1 MLAMPRERSPLR
13 RAAFVISEASGRP
26 RGPGVSPIVL
36 PLYQSRRPGP
46 VKKESIRHMDQ
57 KQIINQ
63 LNETLL
69 VRYGCSMDTASP
81 QQVYRGLCYVVN
93 GMLASKSAEFYRQ
106 NKGKQVYY
114 MSMEFLVGTSLRNNL
129 YNLGLE
135 DLFTKALAKCGVNI
149 HDLYEMEPDAGLGN
163 GGLGRLA
170 ACYMDSAASL
180 DLPMTGYSIRYEFGI
195 FKQKIVDGW
204 QVEYMDDWL
213 NMGDVW
219 LVPHEG
225 EAVEVRFGGSVHGWD
240 DNGKYRIKHLDFQ
253 SVMAVPND
261 MYISGHDSSAVNP
274 LVLWSAKSPNSF
286 DMSAFTRGDYAK
298 ALEGDTMAEVI
309 SKVLYPADDHLEGK
323 RLRLRQQYLLVSASV
338 QTILKKHLRDNK
350 NLDNL
355 PDKVSIHINDTHPA
369 LCVPELMRL
378 LIDEYGYSWDR
389 AWDITCRTLSY
400 TNHTVMS
407 EALERWSVD
416 LFQQLLPR
424 VYQIVQE
431 IDRRLRVDLHG
442 YYGNDMGKIEYM
454 AVISGNEIRMAN
466 LCLSACHKVNG
477 VSKLH
482 SEILTNS
489 IFRDYYQ
496 MEPDHFC
503 NVTNGIA
510 YRRWLCQSNP
520 QLTALLQELIGDGF
534 TKDSTQLE
542 KLLKYQDD
550 AQVLQKLQDIK
561 LANKKRLADLI
572 LKRNGVYVDP
582 NSLFDV
588 QIKRLHEYKRQL
600 LNVLQ
605 ILHMYLEIKRN
616 PHAPFQPR
624 TFVFAAKASAG
635 YIMAKQIIQ
644 LIVAVSS
651 MINHDP
657 DVQDK
662 LKVVFMEDYNVSL
675 AEIIIPAAEISEQIS
690 IAGKEAS
697 GTGNMKLMINGAV
710 TLGTLDGANVEIH
723 EQVGDENIV
732 LFGLKTEEV
741 NDLWR
746 RGYNPLDYVR
756 GDGELKEVMDLLMG
770 GFSGMHFD
778 DVVRSLTTNHK
789 GPADPY
795 MCLADFHDY
804 VRAQRDVSAIY
815 GDKTRFN
822 KMSLVNIAKAG
833 FFSADRA
840 IDEYAKN
847 IWHTK

>member
-1 MLAMPRERSPLR
+1 MGIYLARCSHSLRER
-13 RAAFVISEASGRP
+13 AVTCAFRKDWKSSSI
-26 RGPGVSPIVL
+26 PG
-36 PLYQSRRPGP
+36 PGP
-46 VKKESIRHMDQ
+46 VKKGTDQHMDQ
-57 KQIINQ
+57 KQVIKQ
-63 LNETLL
+63 MDEMLL
-69 VRYGCSMDTASP
+69 VRYGCSMTTASP
-81 QQVYRGLCYVVN
+81 QQMYRALCYVVN
-93 GMLASKSAEFYRQ
+93 GMLASKSAEFHRKNQ
-106 NKGKQVYY
+106 GKQVYY

-135 DLFTKALAKCGVNI
+135 DVFAKALDKCGVDI
-149 HDLYEMEPDAGLGN
+149 HDLYEIEPDAGLGN

-170 ACYMDSAASL
+170 SCYMDSAASL

-204 QVEYMDDWL
+204 QVEFPDDWL
-213 NMGDVW
+213 SMGDVW

-225 EAVEVRFGGSVHGWD
+225 EAVEVRFGGNIHTWE
-240 DNGKYRIKHLDFQ
+240 DNGRFRAAHLNYQ
-253 SVMAVPND
+253 SVMAVPNK
-261 MYISGHDSSAVNP
+261 MYISGYDSKAVNP
-274 LVLWSAKSPNSF
+274 LVLWSAKSPKSF
-286 DMSAFTRGDYAK
+286 DMSAFSRGDYAK

-309 SKVLYPADDHLEGK
+309 SKVLYPADDHTEGK

-338 QTILKKHLRDNK
+338 QTILRKHLRENRS
-350 NLDNL
+350 LDNL

-378 LIDEYGYSWDR
+378 LVDEYDYPWDK

-424 VYQIVQE
+424 VYQIVEE
-431 IDRRLRVDLHG
+431 IDRRLRARLHEF
-442 YYGNDMGKIEYM
+442 YGNDTGKIEYM
-454 AVISGNEIRMAN
+454 AVISRHEIRMAN

-489 IFRDYYQ
+489 IFRDYYE

-520 QLTALLQELIGDGF
+520 ELTALLKELIGDGF
-534 TKDSTQLE
+534 TKDSRELE
-542 KLLKYQDD
+542 KLLKFKDD
-550 AQVLQKLQDIK
+550 KQVLQRLQDIK
-561 LANKKRLADLI
+561 LENKKRLADLI
-572 LKRNGVYVDP
+572 LKRNGIVVDP
-582 NSLFDV
+582 GSLFDV

-605 ILHMYLEIKRN
+605 ILHMYLEIKHN
-616 PHAPFQPR
+616 PGAPFQPR

-644 LIVAVSS
+644 LIVSVSNLV
-651 MINHDP
+651 NHDP

-690 IAGKEAS
+690 TAGKEAS

-723 EQVGDENIV
+723 EQVGDDNIV

-746 RGYNPLDYVR
+746 SGYRPLDYVH
-756 GDGELKEVMDLLMG
+756 GDPELKAVMDLLMG
-770 GFSGMHFD
+770 GIGGMHFD
-778 DVVRSLTTNHK
+778 DIVRSLTTNHK

-815 GDKTRFN
+815 GDKARFN

-840 IDEYAKN
+840 VEEYAQN
-847 IWHTK
+847 IWNMK

>member
-1 MLAMPRERSPLR
+1 
-13 RAAFVISEASGRP
+13 
-26 RGPGVSPIVL
+26 
-36 PLYQSRRPGP
+36 
-46 VKKESIRHMDQ
+46 MDQ
-57 KQIINQ
+57 KQIISQ
-63 LNETLL
+63 LEDTLL
-69 VRYGCSMDTASP
+69 VRYGCPMESASP
-81 QQVYRGLCYVVN
+81 QQVYRALCYVVN
-93 GMLASKSAEFYRQ
+93 GMLASKSAEYHKKNQ
-106 NKGKQVYY
+106 GKQVYY

-135 DLFTKALAKCGVNI
+135 DVFAEALDKCGVDI

-170 ACYMDSAASL
+170 SCYMDSASTL

-204 QVEYMDDWL
+204 QVEFPDDWL
-213 NMGDVW
+213 GMGDVW

-225 EAVEVRFGGSVHGWD
+225 EAVEVRFGGNVHGWED
-240 DNGKYRIKHLDFQ
+240 GGKYRIKHVDFQ
-253 SVMAVPND
+253 SVIAVPND
-261 MYISGHDSSAVNP
+261 MYISGHDSKAVNP
-274 LVLWSAKSPNSF
+274 LVLWSAKSPKSF
-286 DMSAFTRGDYAK
+286 DMSAFSRGDYAK

-309 SKVLYPADDHLEGK
+309 SKVLYPADDHVEGK

-338 QTILKKHLRDNK
+338 QTILKKHLRSYK
-350 NLDNL
+350 SLDNL

-378 LIDEYGYSWDR
+378 LVDEHNYPWDK

-407 EALERWSVD
+407 EALERWDVK
-416 LFQQLLPR
+416 LFEQLLPR
-424 VYQIVQE
+424 VFQIVQE

-442 YYGNDMGKIEYM
+442 YYGSDMGKIEYM
-454 AVISGNEIRMAN
+454 AVISKNEIRMAN

-510 YRRWLCQSNP
+510 YRRWLCQANP
-520 QLTALLQELIGDGF
+520 ELTALLKELIGDGF
-534 TKDSTQLE
+534 TTDSTQLE
-542 KLLKYQDD
+542 KLMKYQDD
-550 AQVLQKLQDIK
+550 QKVLKRLQEIK
-561 LANKKRLADLI
+561 LNNKKRLADLI
-572 LKRNGVYVDP
+572 LKRNGVMVDP
-582 NSLFDV
+582 ASLFDV

-605 ILHMYLEIKRN
+605 ILYMYLEIKAN
-616 PHAPFQPR
+616 PGAPFQPR

-644 LIVAVSS
+644 LIVSVSN
-651 MINHDP
+651 MVNHDP

-732 LFGLKTEEV
+732 LFGLKTDEV
-741 NDLWR
+741 NELWKQ
-746 RGYNPLDYVR
+746 GYNPLDYVR
-756 GDGELKEVMDLLMG
+756 NDPELKAVMDLLMG
-770 GFSGMHFD
+770 GIGGMHFD
-778 DVVRSLTTNHK
+778 DIVRSLTTNHK

-815 GDKTRFN
+815 GDKTRFT
-822 KMSLVNIAKAG
+822 KMSLVNTAKAG

-840 IDEYAKN
+840 VEEYAKN

>member
-1 MLAMPRERSPLR
+1 
-13 RAAFVISEASGRP
+13 
-26 RGPGVSPIVL
+26 
-36 PLYQSRRPGP
+36 
-46 VKKESIRHMDQ
+46 MDQ
-57 KQIINQ
+57 KQIIKQ
-63 LNETLL
+63 LDEMLL
-69 VRYGCSMDTASP
+69 VRYGCTTSNASP
-81 QQVYRGLCYVVN
+81 QQVYRALCYVVN
-93 GMLASKSAEFYRQ
+93 NMLATKSAEFYQ
-106 NKGKQVYY
+106 KNKGKHVYY

-135 DLFTKALAKCGVNI
+135 DIFTKALAKCGVDI

-170 ACYMDSAASL
+170 SCYMDSASSL

-204 QVEYMDDWL
+204 QVEFPDDWL
-213 NMGDVW
+213 SMGDVW

-225 EAVEVRFGGSVHGWD
+225 EAVEVRFGGSVYGWED
-240 DNGKYRIKHLDFQ
+240 DGIYRVKHLDFQ
-253 SVMAVPND
+253 SVMAVPNE
-261 MYISGHDSSAVNP
+261 MYISGHDSKAVNP
-274 LVLWSAKSPNSF
+274 LVLWSAKSPRSF
-286 DMSAFTRGDYAK
+286 DMSAFSRGDYAK

-309 SKVLYPADDHLEGK
+309 SKVLYPADDHIEGK

-338 QTILKKHLRDNK
+338 QTILRKHLRDNK
-350 NLDNL
+350 TLDNL

-378 LIDEYGYSWDR
+378 LVDEHNYTWDK

-407 EALERWSVD
+407 EALERWDVK
-416 LFQQLLPR
+416 LFEQLLPR

-454 AVISGNEIRMAN
+454 AVISKNEIRMAN
-466 LCLSACHKVNG
+466 LCLACCHKVNG

-482 SEILTNS
+482 TEILKDS

-520 QLTALLQELIGDGF
+520 ELTALLKELIGDGF
-534 TKDSTQLE
+534 VKDSTQLE
-542 KLLKYQDD
+542 KLLKYKDD
-550 AQVLQKLQDIK
+550 AKVLQQLQDIK
-561 LANKKRLADLI
+561 LDNKKRLADLI
-572 LKRNGVYVDP
+572 LKRNGILVDP

-605 ILHMYLEIKRN
+605 ILHMYLEIKHN

-624 TFVFAAKASAG
+624 TFIFAAKASAG
-635 YIMAKQIIQ
+635 YIMAKQTIQ
-644 LIVAVSS
+644 LIVSVSNL
-651 MINHDP
+651 INHDP
-657 DVQDK
+657 DTQDK

-675 AEIIIPAAEISEQIS
+675 AEVIIPAAEISEQIS

-723 EQVGDENIV
+723 EQVGDDNIV
-732 LFGLKTEEV
+732 LFGLKTPEV
-741 NDLWR
+741 TELWQ

-756 GDGELKEVMDLLMG
+756 NDPELKAVMDMLMAG
-770 GFSGMHFD
+770 INGLHFD
-778 DVVRSLTTNHK
+778 DIVRSLTTNHK

-840 IDEYAKN
+840 VEEYAKN

>member
-1 MLAMPRERSPLR
+1 
-13 RAAFVISEASGRP
+13 
-26 RGPGVSPIVL
+26 
-36 PLYQSRRPGP
+36 
-46 VKKESIRHMDQ
+46 MDQ
-57 KQIINQ
+57 KQIISQ
-63 LNETLL
+63 LEDTLL
-69 VRYGCSMDTASP
+69 VRYGCPMESASP
-81 QQVYRGLCYVVN
+81 QQVYRALCYVVN
-93 GMLASKSAEFYRQ
+93 GMLASKSAEYHKKNQ
-106 NKGKQVYY
+106 GKQVYY

-135 DLFTKALAKCGVNI
+135 DVFAKALDKCGVDI

-170 ACYMDSAASL
+170 SCYMDSASTL

-204 QVEYMDDWL
+204 QVEFPDDWL

-219 LVPHEG
+219 LVPHES
-225 EAVEVRFGGSVHGWD
+225 EAVEVRFGGSVHGWE
-240 DNGKYRIKHLDFQ
+240 DNGKYRVKHVDFQ

-261 MYISGHDSSAVNP
+261 MYISGYESKAVNP

-286 DMSAFTRGDYAK
+286 DMSAFSRGDYAK

-309 SKVLYPADDHLEGK
+309 SKVLYPADDHVEGK
-323 RLRLRQQYLLVSASV
+323 KLRLRQQYLLVSASV
-338 QTILKKHLRDNK
+338 QTILKKHLRSYK
-350 NLDNL
+350 SLDNL

-378 LIDEYGYSWDR
+378 LVDEHNYPWDK

-407 EALERWSVD
+407 EALERWDVK
-416 LFQQLLPR
+416 LFEQLLPR
-424 VYQIVQE
+424 VFQIVQE

-442 YYGNDMGKIEYM
+442 YYGSDMGKIEYM
-454 AVISGNEIRMAN
+454 AVISKNEIRMAN

-510 YRRWLCQSNP
+510 YRRWLCQANP
-520 QLTALLQELIGDGF
+520 ELTALLKELIGDGF
-534 TKDSTQLE
+534 TTDSTQLE
-542 KLLKYQDD
+542 KLMKYQDD
-550 AQVLQKLQDIK
+550 QKVLKRLQEIK
-561 LANKKRLADLI
+561 LNNKKRLADLI
-572 LKRNGVYVDP
+572 LKRNGVMVDP
-582 NSLFDV
+582 ASLFDV

-605 ILHMYLEIKRN
+605 ILYMYLEIKAN
-616 PHAPFQPR
+616 PGAPFQPR

-644 LIVAVSS
+644 LIVSVSN
-651 MINHDP
+651 MVNHDP

-732 LFGLKTEEV
+732 LFGLKTDEV
-741 NDLWR
+741 NELWKQ
-746 RGYNPLDYVR
+746 GYNPLDYVR
-756 GDGELKEVMDLLMG
+756 NDPELKAVMDLLMG
-770 GFSGMHFD
+770 GIGGMHFD
-778 DVVRSLTTNHK
+778 DIVRSLTTNHK

-815 GDKTRFN
+815 GDKTRFT
-822 KMSLVNIAKAG
+822 KMSLVNTAKAG

-840 IDEYAKN
+840 VEEYAKN
-847 IWHTK
+847 IWHIK

>member
-1 MLAMPRERSPLR
+1 MIFSHQ
-13 RAAFVISEASGRP
+13 F
-26 RGPGVSPIVL
+26 PGFL
-36 PLYQSRRPGP
+36 P
-46 VKKESIRHMDQ
+46 VKKESINRMDQ
-57 KQIINQ
+57 KQIISQ
-63 LNETLL
+63 LEDTLL
-69 VRYGCSMDTASP
+69 VRYGCAMENASP
-81 QQVYRGLCYVVN
+81 QQVYRALCYVVN
-93 GMLASKSAEFYRQ
+93 GMLASKSAEFYKK

-135 DLFTKALAKCGVNI
+135 DIFTKALAKCGVDI
-149 HDLYEMEPDAGLGN
+149 HKLYEMEPDAGLGN

-170 ACYMDSAASL
+170 SCYMDSASTL
-180 DLPMTGYSIRYEFGI
+180 DMPMTGYSIRYEFGI

-204 QVEYMDDWL
+204 QMEFPDDWL
-213 NMGDVW
+213 SMGDVW
-219 LVPHEG
+219 LVPHES
-225 EAVEVRFGGSVHGWD
+225 EAVEVRFGGNIHGWED
-240 DNGKYRIKHLDFQ
+240 DGIYRVTHMNYQ
-253 SVMAVPND
+253 SVMAVPNE
-261 MYISGHDSSAVNP
+261 MYISGYGSRAVNP

-286 DMSAFTRGDYAK
+286 DMSAFSRGDYAK

-309 SKVLYPADDHLEGK
+309 SKVLYPADDHIEGK

-350 NLDNL
+350 SLDNL

-378 LIDEYGYSWDR
+378 LVDEYNYHWDK

-407 EALERWSVD
+407 EALERWNVD

-424 VYQIVQE
+424 VFQIIQE
-431 IDRRLRVDLHG
+431 IDRRLRIDLHG

-454 AVISGNEIRMAN
+454 AVISKNEIRMAN
-466 LCLSACHKVNG
+466 LCLAACHKVNG

-482 SEILTNS
+482 SAILTHS

-496 MEPDHFC
+496 MEPSHFC

-510 YRRWLCQSNP
+510 YRRWLCQANP
-520 QLTALLQELIGDGF
+520 ELSALLKELIGDGF
-534 TKDSTQLE
+534 TTDSTQLE
-542 KLLKYQDD
+542 KLLKYKDD
-550 AQVLQKLQDIK
+550 KKVLQRLQEIK
-561 LANKKRLADLI
+561 LDNKKRLADLI
-572 LKRNGVYVDP
+572 LKRNGVIVDP

-605 ILHMYLEIKRN
+605 ILHMYLEIKAN
-616 PHAPFQPR
+616 PGAPFQPR

-644 LIVAVSS
+644 LIVSVSN
-651 MINHDP
+651 MVNHDP

-690 IAGKEAS
+690 VAGKEAS

-741 NDLWR
+741 NELWHN
-746 RGYNPLDYVR
+746 GYNPLDYVR
-756 GDGELKEVMDLLMG
+756 NDPELKAVMDLLMG
-770 GFSGMHFD
+770 GIGGMHFD
-778 DVVRSLTTNHK
+778 DIVRSLNTNHR

-804 VRAQRDVSAIY
+804 VRAQRDVAAIY
-815 GDKTRFN
+815 GDKTRFTR
-822 KMSLVNIAKAG
+822 MSLVNIAKAG

-840 IDEYAKN
+840 VEEYARN
-847 IWHTK
+847 IWGMK

>member
-1 MLAMPRERSPLR
+1 MQRPARSQP
-13 RAAFVISEASGRP
+13 AGAGCDFFHQF
-26 RGPGVSPIVL
+26 PGFL
-36 PLYQSRRPGP
+36 P
-46 VKKESIRHMDQ
+46 VKKESINRMDQ
-57 KQIINQ
+57 KQIISQ
-63 LNETLL
+63 LEDTLL
-69 VRYGCSMDTASP
+69 VRYGCAMESASP
-81 QQVYRGLCYVVN
+81 QQMYRALCYVVN
-93 GMLASKSAEFYRQ
+93 GMLASKSAEFYKKNQ
-106 NKGKQVYY
+106 GKQVYY

-135 DLFTKALAKCGVNI
+135 DMFTKALAKCGVDI
-149 HDLYEMEPDAGLGN
+149 HKLYEMEPDAGLGN

-170 ACYMDSAASL
+170 SCYMDSASTL
-180 DLPMTGYSIRYEFGI
+180 NMPMTGYSIRYEFGI

-204 QVEYMDDWL
+204 QMEFPDDWL
-213 NMGDVW
+213 SMGDVW
-219 LVPHEG
+219 LVPHES
-225 EAVEVRFGGSVHGWD
+225 EAVEVRFGGNIHGWED
-240 DNGKYRIKHLDFQ
+240 DGIYRVTHINYQ
-253 SVMAVPND
+253 SVMAVPNE
-261 MYISGHDSSAVNP
+261 MYISGYGSKAVNP

-286 DMSAFTRGDYAK
+286 DMSAFSRGDYAK

-309 SKVLYPADDHLEGK
+309 SKVLYPADDHIEGK

-350 NLDNL
+350 SLDNL

-378 LIDEYGYSWDR
+378 LVDEYNYPWDK
-389 AWDITCRTLSY
+389 AWDIPCRTLSY

-407 EALERWSVD
+407 EALERWNVD

-424 VYQIVQE
+424 VFQIVQE
-431 IDRRLRVDLHG
+431 IDRRLRIDLHG

-454 AVISGNEIRMAN
+454 AVVSRNEIRMAN
-466 LCLSACHKVNG
+466 LCLAACHKVNG

-496 MEPDHFC
+496 MEPGHFC

-510 YRRWLCQSNP
+510 YRRWLCQANP
-520 QLTALLQELIGDGF
+520 ELSALLKELIGDGF
-534 TKDSTQLE
+534 TTDSTQLE
-542 KLLKYQDD
+542 KLLKYKND
-550 AQVLQKLQDIK
+550 AKVLQRLQEIK
-561 LANKKRLADLI
+561 LDNKKRLAGLI
-572 LKRNGVYVDP
+572 LKRNGVVVDP
-582 NSLFDV
+582 SSLFDV

-605 ILHMYLEIKRN
+605 ILHMYLEIKAN
-616 PHAPFQPR
+616 PGAPFQPR

-644 LIVAVSS
+644 LIVSVSN
-651 MINHDP
+651 MVNHDP

-690 IAGKEAS
+690 VAGKEAS

-741 NDLWR
+741 NELWR
-746 RGYNPLDYVR
+746 SGYNPLDYVR
-756 GDGELKEVMDLLMG
+756 NDPELKAVMDLLMG
-770 GFSGMHFD
+770 GIGGMHFD
-778 DVVRSLTTNHK
+778 DIVRSLNPNHR

-815 GDKTRFN
+815 GDKTRFT

-840 IDEYAKN
+840 VEEYGRN
-847 IWHTK
+847 IWNIK

>member
-1 MLAMPRERSPLR
+1 
-13 RAAFVISEASGRP
+13 
-26 RGPGVSPIVL
+26 
-36 PLYQSRRPGP
+36 
-46 VKKESIRHMDQ
+46 MDQ
-57 KQIINQ
+57 KQIISQ
-63 LNETLL
+63 LEDTLL
-69 VRYGCSMDTASP
+69 VRYGCPVKSASP
-81 QQVYRGLCYVVN
+81 QQVYRALCYVVN
-93 GMLASKSAEFYRQ
+93 GMLASKSAEFHRN

-135 DLFTKALAKCGVNI
+135 DIFTKALAKCGVDI

-170 ACYMDSAASL
+170 ACYMDSAATL

-204 QVEYMDDWL
+204 QMERPDDWL
-213 NMGDVW
+213 SMGDVW
-219 LVPHEG
+219 LVPHES
-225 EAVEVRFGGSVHGWD
+225 EAVEVRFGGHVHGWE
-240 DNGKYRIKHLDFQ
+240 DNGKYRVKHLDFQ
-253 SVMAVPND
+253 SVMAVPNE
-261 MYISGHDSSAVNP
+261 MYISGYDSEAVN
-274 LVLWSAKSPNSF
+274 LLILWSAKSPNSF
-286 DMSAFTRGDYAK
+286 DMSAFSRGDYAK

-309 SKVLYPADDHLEGK
+309 SKVLYPADDHVEGK
-323 RLRLRQQYLLVSASV
+323 KLRLRQQYLLVSASV

-350 NLDNL
+350 TLDSL

-378 LIDEYGYSWDR
+378 LVDEYGYSWDR

-407 EALERWSVD
+407 EALERWNVD

-424 VYQIVQE
+424 VFQIIQE
-431 IDRRLRVDLHG
+431 IDRRLRIDLHG

-454 AVISGNEIRMAN
+454 AVISKNEIRMAN
-466 LCLSACHKVNG
+466 LCLAACHKVNG

-496 MEPDHFC
+496 MEPSHFC

-510 YRRWLCQSNP
+510 YRRWLCQANP
-520 QLTALLQELIGDGF
+520 ELSALLKELIGDGF
-534 TKDSTQLE
+534 TTDSTQLE
-542 KLLKYQDD
+542 KLLKYKDD
-550 AQVLQKLQDIK
+550 KKVLQRLQEIK
-561 LANKKRLADLI
+561 LDNKKRLADLI
-572 LKRNGVYVDP
+572 LKRNGVIVDP

-605 ILHMYLEIKRN
+605 ILHMYLEIKAN
-616 PHAPFQPR
+616 PGAPFQPR
-624 TFVFAAKASAG
+624 TFVFAAKASVG

-644 LIVAVSS
+644 LIVSVSN
-651 MINHDP
+651 MVNHDP

-741 NDLWR
+741 NELWR
-746 RGYNPLDYVR
+746 NGYNPLDYVR
-756 GDGELKEVMDLLMG
+756 NDPELKAVMDLLMG
-770 GFSGMHFD
+770 GIGGMHFD
-778 DVVRSLTTNHK
+778 DIVRSLTTNHK

-804 VRAQRDVSAIY
+804 VRAQRDVSALY
-815 GDKTRFN
+815 GDKTRFA
-822 KMSLVNIAKAG
+822 KMSLVNTAKAG

-840 IDEYAKN
+840 VEEYAKN

>member
-1 MLAMPRERSPLR
+1 
-13 RAAFVISEASGRP
+13 
-26 RGPGVSPIVL
+26 
-36 PLYQSRRPGP
+36 
-46 VKKESIRHMDQ
+46 MDQ
-57 KQIINQ
+57 KQIIKE
-63 LNETLL
+63 LDEMLL
-69 VRYGCSMDTASP
+69 VRYGCSMETASP
-81 QQVYRGLCYVVN
+81 QQVYRALCYVVN
-93 GMLASKSAEFYRQ
+93 GMLASRSAEFYKKNQ
-106 NKGKQVYY
+106 GKQVYY

-135 DLFTKALAKCGVNI
+135 DVFTKALAKCGVDI

-170 ACYMDSAASL
+170 ACYMDSAATL

-204 QVEYMDDWL
+204 QMEFPDDWL
-213 NMGDVW
+213 SKGDVW
-219 LVPHEG
+219 LVPHES
-225 EAVEVRFGGSVHGWD
+225 EAVEVRFGGSVHGWED
-240 DNGKYRIKHLDFQ
+240 GGKYRVKHVDFQ

-261 MYISGHDSSAVNP
+261 MYISGYNSKAVNP
-274 LVLWSAKSPNSF
+274 LVLWSAKSPQSF
-286 DMSAFTRGDYAK
+286 DMSAFSRGDYAK

-350 NLDNL
+350 TLDNL

-378 LIDEYGYSWDR
+378 LVDEHNYPWDK

-407 EALERWSVD
+407 EALERWNVD

-424 VYQIVQE
+424 VFQIVQE
-431 IDRRLRVDLHG
+431 IDRRLRDDLHG
-442 YYGNDMGKIEYM
+442 FYGNDTGKIEYM
-454 AVISGNEIRMAN
+454 AVISKNEIRMAN
-466 LCLSACHKVNG
+466 LCLACCHKVNG

-510 YRRWLCQSNP
+510 YRRWLCQANP
-520 QLTALLQELIGDGF
+520 KLTALLTELIGDGF
-534 TKDSTQLE
+534 ATDSTQLE
-542 KLLKYQDD
+542 KLLKYKNDQT
-550 AQVLQKLQDIK
+550 VLKKLQEIK
-561 LANKKRLADLI
+561 LDNKKRLADLI
-572 LKRNGVYVDP
+572 LKRNGVMVDP

-605 ILHMYLEIKRN
+605 ILHMYLEIKAN
-616 PHAPFQPR
+616 PSAPFQPR
-624 TFVFAAKASAG
+624 TFIFAAKASAG

-644 LIVAVSS
+644 LIVSVSS

-723 EQVGDENIV
+723 EQVGDDNIV
-732 LFGLKTEEV
+732 LFGLKTDEV
-741 NDLWR
+741 TELWHQ
-746 RGYNPLDYVR
+746 GYNPLDYVR
-756 GDGELKEVMDLLMG
+756 NDPELKAVMDLLMG
-770 GFSGMHFD
+770 GIGGLHFD
-778 DVVRSLTTNHK
+778 DIVRSLTTNHK

-815 GDKTRFN
+815 ADKTRFT
-822 KMSLVNIAKAG
+822 KMSLVNTAKAG

-840 IDEYAKN
+840 VEEYAKN

>member
-1 MLAMPRERSPLR
+1 
-13 RAAFVISEASGRP
+13 
-26 RGPGVSPIVL
+26 
-36 PLYQSRRPGP
+36 
-46 VKKESIRHMDQ
+46 MDQ
-57 KQIINQ
+57 KQIISQ
-63 LNETLL
+63 LEDTLL
-69 VRYGCSMDTASP
+69 VRYGCPMESASP
-81 QQVYRGLCYVVN
+81 QQVYRALCYVVN
-93 GMLASKSAEFYRQ
+93 GMLASKSAEYHKKNQ
-106 NKGKQVYY
+106 GKQVYY
-114 MSMEFLVGTSLRNNL
+114 MSMEFLVGASLRNNL

-135 DLFTKALAKCGVNI
+135 DVFAEALDKCGVDI

-170 ACYMDSAASL
+170 SCYMDSASTL

-204 QVEYMDDWL
+204 QVEFPDDWL

-219 LVPHEG
+219 LVPHES
-225 EAVEVRFGGSVHGWD
+225 EAVEVRFGGSVHGWE
-240 DNGKYRIKHLDFQ
+240 DNGKYRVKHVDFQ

-261 MYISGHDSSAVNP
+261 MYISGYESKAVNP

-286 DMSAFTRGDYAK
+286 DMSAFSRGDYAK

-309 SKVLYPADDHLEGK
+309 SKVLYPADDHVEGK
-323 RLRLRQQYLLVSASV
+323 KLRLRQQYLLVSASV
-338 QTILKKHLRDNK
+338 QTILKKHLRSYK
-350 NLDNL
+350 SLDNL

-378 LIDEYGYSWDR
+378 LVDEHNYPWDK

-407 EALERWSVD
+407 EALERWDVK
-416 LFQQLLPR
+416 LFEQLLPR
-424 VYQIVQE
+424 VFQIVQE

-442 YYGNDMGKIEYM
+442 YYGSDMGKIEYM
-454 AVISGNEIRMAN
+454 AVISKNEIRMAN

-510 YRRWLCQSNP
+510 YRRWLCQANP
-520 QLTALLQELIGDGF
+520 ELTALLKELIGDGF
-534 TKDSTQLE
+534 TTDSTQLE
-542 KLLKYQDD
+542 KLMKYQDD
-550 AQVLQKLQDIK
+550 QKVLKRLQEIK
-561 LANKKRLADLI
+561 LNNKKRLADLI
-572 LKRNGVYVDP
+572 LKRNGVMVDP
-582 NSLFDV
+582 ASLFDV

-605 ILHMYLEIKRN
+605 ILYMYLEIKAN
-616 PHAPFQPR
+616 PGAPFQPR

-644 LIVAVSS
+644 LIVSVSN
-651 MINHDP
+651 MVNHDP
-657 DVQDK
+657 DIQDK

-732 LFGLKTEEV
+732 LFGLKTDEV
-741 NDLWR
+741 NELWKQ
-746 RGYNPLDYVR
+746 GYNPLDYVR
-756 GDGELKEVMDLLMG
+756 NDPELKAVMDLLMG
-770 GFSGMHFD
+770 GIGGMHFD
-778 DVVRSLTTNHK
+778 DIVRSLTTNHK

-815 GDKTRFN
+815 GDKTRFT
-822 KMSLVNIAKAG
+822 KMSLVNTAKAG

-840 IDEYAKN
+840 VEEYAKN

>member
-1 MLAMPRERSPLR
+1 
-13 RAAFVISEASGRP
+13 
-26 RGPGVSPIVL
+26 
-36 PLYQSRRPGP
+36 
-46 VKKESIRHMDQ
+46 MDQ
-57 KQIINQ
+57 KQIISQ

-69 VRYGCSMDTASP
+69 VRYGCTMESASP
-81 QQVYRGLCYVVN
+81 QQVYRALCYVVN
-93 GMLASKSAEFYRQ
+93 GMLASKSAEFYRK
-106 NKGKQVYY
+106 NEGKQVYY

-135 DLFTKALAKCGVNI
+135 DLFTKALDRCGVDI

-170 ACYMDSAASL
+170 SCYMDSAASL
-180 DLPMTGYSIRYEFGI
+180 GLPMTGYSIRYEFGI

-204 QVEYMDDWL
+204 QVEFPDDWL

-219 LVPHEG
+219 LVPHES
-225 EAVEVRFGGSVHGWD
+225 EAVEVRFGGSVHGWE
-240 DNGKYRIKHLDFQ
+240 DNGKYRIKHVDFQ
-253 SVMAVPND
+253 SVMAVPNE
-261 MYISGHDSSAVNP
+261 MYISGYDSKAVNP

-286 DMSAFTRGDYAK
+286 DMSAFSRGDYAK

-309 SKVLYPADDHLEGK
+309 SKVLYPADDHIQGK
-323 RLRLRQQYLLVSASV
+323 RLRLRQQYLLVSASM
-338 QTILKKHLRDNK
+338 QTILKKHLRSNR

-355 PDKVSIHINDTHPA
+355 PDRVSIHINDTHPA

-378 LIDEYGYSWDR
+378 LVDEHNYGWDK

-407 EALERWSVD
+407 EALERWNVS
-416 LFQQLLPR
+416 LFSELLPR

-454 AVISGNEIRMAN
+454 AVISQNEIRMAN

-477 VSKLH
+477 VSMLH
-482 SEILTNS
+482 TEILKNS

-520 QLTALLQELIGDGF
+520 QLTALLKELIGDGF
-534 TKDSTQLE
+534 VKDSTQLE
-542 KLLKYQDD
+542 QLLRYQDD
-550 AQVLQKLQDIK
+550 QEVLRRLQDIK
-561 LANKKRLADLI
+561 LANKKRLAGLI
-572 LKRNGVYVDP
+572 LKRNGIVVDP
-582 NSLFDV
+582 SSLFDV

-605 ILHMYLEIKRN
+605 ILHMYLEIKHN
-616 PHAPFQPR
+616 PGAPFQPR
-624 TFVFAAKASAG
+624 TFIFAAKASAG

-644 LIVAVSS
+644 LIVAVSNLV
-651 MINHDP
+651 NHDP
-657 DVQDK
+657 DIQDK

-723 EQVGDENIV
+723 QQVGDDNIV
-732 LFGLKTEEV
+732 LFGLKTEQV

-746 RGYNPLDYVR
+746 QGYNPLDYVR
-756 GDGELKEVMDLLMG
+756 GDGELKAVMDLLMSG
-770 GFSGMHFD
+770 IGGMHFD
-778 DVVRSLTTNHK
+778 DIVRSLTTNHK

-804 VRAQRDVSAIY
+804 VRAQQDVSAIY
-815 GDKTRFN
+815 ADKTRFN
-822 KMSLVNIAKAG
+822 RMSLVNIAKAG

-840 IDEYAKN
+840 IEEYSKN
-847 IWHTK
+847 IWYTK